1 MLVPATLEPK
11 LEIQELWKR
20 KLGWDEELPPDLK
33 HRWNNWKATLHEW
46 QSIEIR
52 RWYGFNQVVALSCA
66 YYAVAYLQFKSS
78 REFKYSFVIG
88 KLRIAPIKENSFSI
102 QKLEPQTAVIPSRIK
117 AKIMEEL
124 K

>member
-1 MLVPATLEPK
+1 MNDNL
-11 LEIQELWKR
+11 
-20 KLGWDEELPPDLK
+20 LK
-33 HRWNNWKATLHEW
+33 FEGGMVLSFQK
-46 QSIEIR
+46 
-52 RWYGFNQVVALSCA
+52 NQVVALSCA

-102 QKLEPQTAVIPSRIK
+102 QKLEPQTAVVPSRIK